1 MCCSFGPLVPILLNT
16 VLDREG
22 VWSLHDLSLAG
33 TVSIARELLEMAYV
47 CLILFVYFYTLLATT
62 EDTVLDRKGVWSLD
76 ALSLFGLDC
85 RLESC

>member
-1 MCCSFGPLVPILLNT
+1 MDT

-47 CLILFVYFYTLLATT
+47 CLNIFVYFYTLLATT
-62 EDTVLDRKGVWSLD
+62 ENTVLDRKGVWSLG
-76 ALSLFGLDC
+76 ALSLWLGLC
-85 RLESC
+85 AGELLEMFC